1 MAHKGLFCTCV
12 HVGQATHRGEREYK
26 AEMRSLHYIHVCVWL
41 QVHIHLFCV
50 CVSRARPDSAVTPSP
65 FPLATFLASLHRY
78 VGCQKVFI
86 LCTRVSYV
94 YSHTLYCMLCI
105 FSHAS
110 HLRSCKPTRLALAAA
125 IVANARR
132 LGTGSSACTICI
144 LYIGG
149 IPRMQAVTAPA
160 ACMRG
165 IQSSPTRGASAQEP
179 LHAPSAYY
187 TLVVFRACRP
197 RVRSPHPRTAC
208 AE

>member
-1 MAHKGLFCTCV
+1 
-12 HVGQATHRGEREYK
+12 
-26 AEMRSLHYIHVCVWL
+26 MRSLHDIYLCVCL
-41 QVHIHLFCV
+41 QVHIHLVCV

-65 FPLATFLASLHRY
+65 FPFATFLASLRRC
-78 VGCQKVFI
+78 VGCQNVFI

-110 HLRSCKPTRLALAAA
+110 HLRNCKPTRLTLAPA

-165 IQSSPTRGASAQEP
+165 IPPMCRMQMVHSEAPVPRRRALATIAAASA
-179 LHAPSAYY
+179 S
-187 TLVVFRACRP
+187 LVGLQLRRCEACENM
-197 RVRSPHPRTAC
+197 HNMQ
-208 AE
+208 